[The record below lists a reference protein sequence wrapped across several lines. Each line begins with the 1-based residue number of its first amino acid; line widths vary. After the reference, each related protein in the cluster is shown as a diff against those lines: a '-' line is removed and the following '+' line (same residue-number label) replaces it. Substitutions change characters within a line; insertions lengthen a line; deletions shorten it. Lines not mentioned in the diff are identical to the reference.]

1 VCCNRVML
9 RLGNAN
15 RDGRIRAR
23 HLKLFIGE
31 WTEEGWHVIRFEVGL
46 GDRGRKRGRTTQQV
60 TLEI

>member
-1 VCCNRVML
+1 
-9 RLGNAN
+9 
-15 RDGRIRAR
+15 
-23 HLKLFIGE
+23 LKLFIGE